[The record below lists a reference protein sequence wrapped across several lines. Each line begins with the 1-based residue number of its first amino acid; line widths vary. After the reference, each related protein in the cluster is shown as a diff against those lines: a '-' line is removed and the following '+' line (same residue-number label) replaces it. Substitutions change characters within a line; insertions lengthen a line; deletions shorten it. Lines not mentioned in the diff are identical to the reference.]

1 MMQELTAVIL
11 AAGKGTRMNSDI
23 PKVLHKVG
31 GKPMLQYVLDAA
43 AYAGAQKQVVVVGYL
58 GEQVRAYI
66 GDEIGMVEQREQLGT
81 AHAVLQAKDELQDF
95 IGTTMILCGDTP
107 LVEGQELKSFYEQ
120 HLQSG
125 AVASVFTA
133 ILDDATGYGRI
144 VRDSVGNVLKIVE
157 HKDATSGQLEI
168 REINTGIYCVDNQVL
183 FAMLDKV
190 ECNNAQGEFYLT
202 DIIDLLVHAGQTVA
216 AVQAKNADSTVGI
229 NSRHQL
235 AQVESMLRE
244 RTLDRLMSAG
254 VTIISPESTFIA
266 DDVQIGRDTVI
277 YPFTWIEA
285 GCTIGKRCQIGPN
298 VRLQKAEVG
307 NANVIHFTYAHEVV
321 IGDNCN
327 VGPFAHLRPG
337 TQLGDDVKVGNFV
350 EVKNSWV
357 GEGSKLPHLS
367 YIGDADL
374 GSRVNMG
381 CGTITVNYDGKRKSR
396 TRIEDNAFVGCN
408 SNLVAPVT
416 VGEHAYVAAGST
428 ITKDVPAN
436 ALGVARAKQSNID
449 GWAAKK

>member
-1 MMQELTAVIL
+1 MQDLTAVIL
-11 AAGKGTRMNSDI
+11 AAGKGTRMNSDV

-31 GKPMLQYVLDAA
+31 GKPMLQYVMDAA
-43 AYAGAQKQVVVVGYL
+43 NYAGAHKQVVIVGYL
-58 GEQVRAYI
+58 GEQVRAYV
-66 GDEIGMVEQREQLGT
+66 GDEVSVVEQKEQLGT
-81 AHAVLQAKDELQDF
+81 AHAVLQAEEALKEF
-95 IGTTMILCGDTP
+95 VGITMILCGDTP
-107 LVEGQELKSFYEQ
+107 LVDGQELKSFYEQ
-120 HLQSG
+120 HVASG

-133 ILDDATGYGRI
+133 VLDDATGYGRI
-144 VRDSVGNVLKIVE
+144 VRDANGNVLKIVE
-157 HKDATSGQLEI
+157 HKDATEEQRAI
-168 REINTGIYCVDNQVL
+168 REINTGIYCIDNQTL
-183 FAMLDKV
+183 FEMIGKIQ
-190 ECNNAQGEFYLT
+190 CNNAQGEFYLT
-202 DIIDLLVHAGQTVA
+202 DIIALLVSANQVVGA
-216 AVQAKNADSTVGI
+216 IKAKNADSTVGI

-235 AQVESMLRE
+235 AQVEAMMRE
-244 RTLDRLMSAG
+244 RTIDRMMSAG
-254 VTIISPESTFIA
+254 VTIISPETTFIA
-266 DDVQIGRDTVI
+266 DDAVIGRDTII

-298 VRLQKAEVG
+298 VRLQKADIG

-374 GSRVNMG
+374 GSKVNMG
-381 CGTITVNYDGKRKSR
+381 CGTITVNYDGKKKHR

-408 SNLVAPVT
+408 TNLVAPVT
-416 VGEHAYVAAGST
+416 VGENAYVAAGST
-428 ITKDVPAN
+428 ITKDVPNN
-436 ALGVARAKQSNID
+436 ALGVARAKQNNIE

>member
-11 AAGKGTRMNSDI
+11 AAGKGTRMKSDM

-31 GKPMLQYVLDAA
+31 GKPMLQYVMDAVT
-43 AYAGAQKQVVVVGYL
+43 YAGAQKQVVVVGYL
-58 GEQVRAYI
+58 GEQVRAYV
-66 GDEIGMVEQREQLGT
+66 GDEVSIVEQKEQLGT
-81 AHAVLQAKDELQDF
+81 AHAVLQAKDVLKDF
-95 IGTTMILCGDTP
+95 DGTTMIVCGDTP
-107 LVEGQELKSFYEQ
+107 LVDGQELKTFYEQ
-120 HLQSG
+120 HLASQ
-125 AVASVFTA
+125 ATASVFTA

-144 VRDSVGNVLKIVE
+144 VRDTAGNVLKIVE
-157 HKDATSGQLEI
+157 HKDATPEQLVI
-168 REINTGIYCVDNQVL
+168 REINTGIYCLDNQTL
-183 FAMLDKV
+183 FAMIDKI
-190 ECNNAQGEFYLT
+190 ECNNSQGEFYLT
-202 DIIDLLVHAGQTVA
+202 DIIDLLVNDNKTVGA
-216 AVQAKNADSTVGI
+216 IRAKNADSTVGI

-235 AQVESMLRE
+235 VQVENMMRE
-244 RTLDRLMSAG
+244 RKLDRLMDEG
-254 VTIISPESTFIA
+254 VTILSPANTFIA
-266 DDVQIGRDTVI
+266 DDAEIGKDTVI
-277 YPFTWIEA
+277 YPFTWIES
-285 GCTIGKRCQIGPN
+285 GCKIGKRCQIGPN
-298 VRLQKAEVG
+298 VRLQNAEIG
-307 NANVIHFTYAHEVV
+307 DSNVIHFTYAHEVV

-381 CGTITVNYDGKRKSR
+381 CGTITVNYDGKRKHR

-408 SNLVAPVT
+408 TNLVAPVT
-416 VGEHAYVAAGST
+416 VGENSYVAAGST
-428 ITKDVPAN
+428 ITKDVPPN
-436 ALGVARAKQSNID
+436 ALGVARAKQNNIE

>member
-11 AAGKGTRMNSDI
+11 AAGKGTRMKSDV

-31 GKPMLQYVLDAA
+31 GKPMLQYVMDAVQ
-43 AYAGAQKQVVVVGYL
+43 YAGAQKQVVVVGYL
-58 GEQVRAYI
+58 GEQVRAYV
-66 GDEIGMVEQREQLGT
+66 GDEVNIVEQKEQLGT
-81 AHAVLQAKDELQDF
+81 AHAVLQAKEVLHDF
-95 IGTTMILCGDTP
+95 DGTTMIVCGDTP
-107 LVEGQELKSFYEQ
+107 LVDGQELKAFYEQ
-120 HLQSG
+120 HLASG
-125 AVASVFTA
+125 AAASVFTA
-133 ILDDATGYGRI
+133 ILEDATGYGRI
-144 VRDSVGNVLKIVE
+144 VRDVSGNVLKIVE
-157 HKDATSGQLEI
+157 HKDATPEQLAI
-168 REINTGIYCVDNQVL
+168 REINTGIYCIDNQTL
-183 FAMLDKV
+183 FAMIDKI

-202 DIIDLLVHAGQTVA
+202 DIIDLLVNDNRTVGA
-216 AVQAKNADSTVGI
+216 IRAKNADSTIGI

-235 AQVESMLRE
+235 VQVESMMRE
-244 RTLDRLMSAG
+244 RTLDRLMNEG
-254 VTIISPESTFIA
+254 VTILAPESTFIA
-266 DDVQIGRDTVI
+266 DDVQIGKDTVI

-298 VRLQKAEVG
+298 VRLQKAEIG
-307 NANVIHFTYAHEVV
+307 DCNVIHFTYAHEVV

-381 CGTITVNYDGKRKSR
+381 CGTITVNYDGKRKHR

-408 SNLVAPVT
+408 TNLVAPVT

-428 ITKDVPAN
+428 ITKDVPPN
-436 ALGVARAKQSNID
+436 ALGVARAKQSNIE

>member
-1 MMQELTAVIL
+1 MQKLTAVIL
-11 AAGKGTRMNSDI
+11 AAGKGTRMKSDI

-31 GKPMLQYVLDAA
+31 GKPMLQYVMDAVEH
-43 AYAGAQKQVVVVGYL
+43 AGAQKQVVVVGYL
-58 GEQVRAYI
+58 GEQVRAYV
-66 GDEIGMVEQREQLGT
+66 GDEVSIVEQKEQLGT
-81 AHAVLQAKDELQDF
+81 AHAVLQAKDILKEF
-95 IGTTMILCGDTP
+95 NGTTMIVCGDTP
-107 LVEGQELKSFYEQ
+107 LVDGQELKNFYEQ
-120 HLQSG
+120 HLSS
-125 AVASVFTA
+125 AATASVFTA

-144 VRDSVGNVLKIVE
+144 VRDELGNVLKIVE
-157 HKDATSGQLEI
+157 HKDATPEQLTI
-168 REINTGIYCVDNQVL
+168 KEINTGIYCIDNQTL
-183 FAMLDKV
+183 LSTIDKI

-202 DIIDLLVHAGQTVA
+202 DIIDLLVNLGQAVGAVCA
-216 AVQAKNADSTVGI
+216 ANADSTVGI

-235 AQVESMLRE
+235 VQVENMMRE
-244 RTLDRLMSAG
+244 RTLDRLMNEG
-254 VTIISPESTFIA
+254 VTILAPESTFIA
-266 DDVQIGRDTVI
+266 EDAQIGKDTVI

-285 GCTIGKRCQIGPN
+285 GCRIGKRCQIGPN
-298 VRLQKAEVG
+298 VRLQKTEIG
-307 NANVIHFTYAHEVV
+307 DSNVIHFTYAHEVV

-357 GEGSKLPHLS
+357 GEGSKIPHLS

-381 CGTITVNYDGKRKSR
+381 CGTITVNYDGKRKHR

-408 SNLVAPVT
+408 ANLVAPIT
-416 VGEHAYVAAGST
+416 VGEHSYVAAGST
-428 ITKDVPAN
+428 ITKDIPPN
-436 ALGVARAKQSNID
+436 ALGVARGKQTNIE